1 MSVVVALL
9 VTDGHNLDALYAALP
24 AGTTVTTLELTAAE
38 WSKPADRLASEYL
51 LPMVARTQLARRE
64 AIPV

>member
-9 VTDGHNLDALYAALP
+9 VTDGHNLDALYTALP

-38 WSKPADRLASEYL
+38 WAKTPERLTSEYL

-64 AIPV
+64 AMPT